1 MIAVLSG
8 GTGTPKLLQGLVEV
22 VDPEDITVIVNTAED
37 MWLPHGYFSPDIDT
51 VMYTLSGQVNE
62 EAWYGIKDDTFNT
75 HKRLLEAGHREI
87 LNIGDRDRKT
97 HIGRGE
103 LLKEGKSLPEAVDIQ
118 RRAFGIRAKILPMTD
133 DEVQTVIVTPSGE
146 MNLHEYLIEHRCR
159 LEVDEIYFE
168 GIENARASREVTD
181 AIKQAD
187 RVIIGPSNPVSS
199 ILPIISLG
207 GIEIDSNKCIAISPI
222 VGGKPVSGPA
232 DRFMQARGY
241 SPDSRGVA
249 AIYKGLIHTLVVDNL
264 ENDFDIEG
272 TQIIKTNTIMRSMAD
287 KRALARFILE
297 I

>member
-51 VMYTLSGQVNE
+51 VMYTLSGQINE

>member
-51 VMYTLSGQVNE
+51 VMYTLSGQINE

-103 LLKEGKSLPEAVDIQ
+103 LLNEGKSLPEAVDIQ

>member
-51 VMYTLSGQVNE
+51 VMYTLSGQINE

-118 RRAFGIRAKILPMTD
+118 RRAFGIRAKILPMSD

>member
-51 VMYTLSGQVNE
+51 VMYTLSGQINE

-103 LLKEGKSLPEAVDIQ
+103 LLKDGKSLPEAVDIQ

-146 MNLHEYLIEHRCR
+146 MNLHEYLIEHRGR